1 MTIQLNK
8 LWESEYIW
16 VATHRPPT
24 STLKQ
29 LASHLNLSSF
39 PPFQRWLD
47 YSPDFFWQQ
56 RLLYPLVPGWI
67 CLQYG
72 YLQTS
77 KLNSTP
83 PIFGSGSGALEEN
96 CKHPRQPQGGRLPQ
110 SIWEE
115 RPQLDSEESTT
126 EGSRSSCCPKHSW
139 LPCWVG
145 LEISCEAYLRG
156 EISTF
161 VIT

>member
-1 MTIQLNK
+1 MK
-8 LWESEYIW
+8 D
-16 VATHRPPT
+16 PPI
-24 STLKQ
+24 
-29 LASHLNLSSF
+29 
-39 PPFQRWLD
+39 D
-47 YSPDFFWQQ
+47 
-56 RLLYPLVPGWI
+56 LLLCPLVPGWI

-83 PIFGSGSGALEEN
+83 PIFGSGPGALEEN

-126 EGSRSSCCPKHSW
+126 EGSRSSCCPQAFLAAMLSGARNF
-139 LPCWVG
+139 L
-145 LEISCEAYLRG
+145 
-156 EISTF
+156 
-161 VIT
+161 